1 VASELTAELA
11 ELLDGRTVAA
21 AESCTGGLIAQAL
34 AATKGSSEWFR
45 GGVVSYQAEVKQ
57 ELLGV
62 RPGPLVTA
70 AVAETMASGVARLMH
85 ADVAVSVTGA
95 AGPDP
100 LDGAAPGTVVVGVH
114 VDGAATSFQ
123 HFFEGGPDDVCRHA
137 SDAAIANLVEALQ
150 RSRSPRA
157 AGASD

>member
-1 VASELTAELA
+1 VAPDLTAELA

-34 AATKGSSEWFR
+34 AATKGSSDWFR

-57 ELLGV
+57 QLLGV

-70 AVAETMASGVARLMH
+70 EVAETMASGVARLMH
-85 ADVAVSVTGA
+85 ADAAVSVTGA

-114 VDGAATSFQ
+114 LDGATISCE
-123 HFFEGGPDDVCRHA
+123 HYFEGSPEEVCRRA
-137 SDAAIANLVEALQ
+137 SDAAIADLVEALQ
-150 RSRSPRA
+150 RPRGTDGGA
-157 AGASD
+157 A